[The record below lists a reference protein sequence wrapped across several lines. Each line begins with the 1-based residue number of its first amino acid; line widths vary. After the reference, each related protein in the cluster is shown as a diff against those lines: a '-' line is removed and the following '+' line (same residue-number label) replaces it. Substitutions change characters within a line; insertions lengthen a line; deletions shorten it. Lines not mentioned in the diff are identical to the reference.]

1 MICRCCEMLSIG
13 EPIKVIDEKY
23 DNPFMEDLYHFEEG
37 YKCLYNGIESVNIE
51 DLQEGDC
58 RCR

>member
-1 MICRCCEMLSIG
+1 MLSIG